1 MAHLPEES
9 SFDEGVYQVELTDP
23 VIGGPNGI
31 SNRAQRNLA
40 NRTRW
45 LKDRL
50 ESALTG
56 KADKESPALT
66 GAPTA
71 PAPGDSDNSTRLATT
86 GWVRKL
92 VGALAAPLSHV
103 GSRGSAH
110 GEATTSE
117 AGFMSAADKGRLA
130 GLDAQLL
137 AKADKASPAFTGT
150 PTAPSPASGDNS
162 GKIATTSWVRSAIGQ
177 LAAPPSHV
185 GSRGSAHAEATTS
198 EAGFMSAADKRKLD
212 TVSAGAG
219 AGAVTSVAGRTGA
232 VTLQVTDV
240 SGAMPTSGGAFSGRV
255 YAPLADYAQP
265 TETSVLTYAWLKKYG
280 VTSIAGRTG
289 AVTLGVGDV
298 TGAAPTS
305 SPTFSGRISV
315 AAGTV
320 TDLNHES
327 GAKVYVPAKK
337 VVDMTAPEAVSK
349 YALQDYA
356 APKASPAL
364 TGSPTSST
372 PNSSDNSSRIATTS
386 WVRQALGDI
395 AASAG
400 FRVNTRNDVTPGA
413 TRPITSRSGSC
424 GVIALPSFLGG
435 IKFVWVNCS
444 VRRNMGWE
452 EARWHT
458 RLAEVFTGGAS
469 AFGSTGCAATIHP
482 IEEFARIALTEV
494 GATTGETVTVYAWA
508 IGR

>member
-71 PAPGDSDNSTRLATT
+71 PAPGDNDNSTRLATT

-103 GSRGSAH
+103 GSRGQAH
-110 GEATTSE
+110 GEATTAE
-117 AGFMSAADKGRLA
+117 AGFMSAADKGRLN

-177 LAAPPSHV
+177 LAAPHAHV

-219 AGAVTSVAGRTGA
+219 AGAVTSVAGKTGVVA
-232 VTLQVTDV
+232 LVVADV
-240 SGAMPTSGGAFSGRV
+240 SGAARTSSPEFTGTLRVTGSGDRNSI
-255 YAPLADYAQP
+255 YTDSWIYTAKNFNSDANI
-265 TETSVLTYAWLKKYG
+265 TSLTPVDTFVPNFRWLKIG
-280 VTSIAGRTG
+280 TVLSINGKRG
-289 AVTLGVGDV
+289 NIDKLEVSDV
-298 TGAAPTS
+298 NGAAPAS

-315 AAGTV
+315 AAGC
-320 TDLNHES
+320 
-327 GAKVYVPAKK
+327 
-337 VVDMTAPEAVSK
+337 
-349 YALQDYA
+349 Q
-356 APKASPAL
+356 
-364 TGSPTSST
+364 
-372 PNSSDNSSRIATTS
+372 
-386 WVRQALGDI
+386 
-395 AASAG
+395 
-400 FRVNTRNDVTPGA
+400 
-413 TRPITSRSGSC
+413 
-424 GVIALPSFLGG
+424 
-435 IKFVWVNCS
+435 
-444 VRRNMGWE
+444 
-452 EARWHT
+452 
-458 RLAEVFTGGAS
+458 
-469 AFGSTGCAATIHP
+469 
-482 IEEFARIALTEV
+482 
-494 GATTGETVTVYAWA
+494 
-508 IGR
+508 

>member
-137 AKADKASPAFTGT
+137 AKADKASQARG
-150 PTAPSPASGDNS
+150 
-162 GKIATTSWVRSAIGQ
+162 
-177 LAAPPSHV
+177 V
-185 GSRGSAHAEATTS
+185 GYRQS
-198 EAGFMSAADKRKLD
+198 
-212 TVSAGAG
+212 
-219 AGAVTSVAGRTGA
+219 GAVSGHAPIGSNF
-232 VTLQVTDV
+232 LQLNQ
-240 SGAMPTSGGAFSGRV
+240 G
-255 YAPLADYAQP
+255 L
-265 TETSVLTYAWLKKYG
+265 
-280 VTSIAGRTG
+280 
-289 AVTLGVGDV
+289 VG
-298 TGAAPTS
+298 
-305 SPTFSGRISV
+305 
-315 AAGTV
+315 
-320 TDLNHES
+320 
-327 GAKVYVPAKK
+327 
-337 VVDMTAPEAVSK
+337 
-349 YALQDYA
+349 
-356 APKASPAL
+356 
-364 TGSPTSST
+364 
-372 PNSSDNSSRIATTS
+372 
-386 WVRQALGDI
+386 
-395 AASAG
+395 
-400 FRVNTRNDVTPGA
+400 
-413 TRPITSRSGSC
+413 
-424 GVIALPSFLGG
+424 
-435 IKFVWVNCS
+435 
-444 VRRNMGWE
+444 
-452 EARWHT
+452 
-458 RLAEVFTGGAS
+458 
-469 AFGSTGCAATIHP
+469 
-482 IEEFARIALTEV
+482 
-494 GATTGETVTVYAWA
+494 
-508 IGR
+508 